1 MNSLNNLQQRIQNAK
16 DVDFGT
22 VFNQCIELYKKVW
35 VQGLLLQ
42 IFALLVMM
50 PFIIMFYVPF
60 IGAMMEQSRS
70 GNVDPDA
77 LSEIMYGG
85 GSALYILLF
94 YLVIFALSAIS
105 ALLYAGFY
113 RIIKAMDHGQEF
125 QTSDFFYF
133 FKGKYFGKGFLLMIL
148 ASLISGVA
156 VMLCVLPVFYVMVPI
171 MFFIPI
177 FAYNPDLSIGDII
190 SLGFNLGNKKWLL
203 TFGLLIVSAIIVYLL
218 TIITCGLGGLF
229 LAAFMYMPIYI
240 IYKEVIGFG
249 DLDEID
255 SIGKIENI

>member
-1 MNSLNNLQQRIQNAK
+1 MNSLNYLQQKIQNAK
-16 DVDFGT
+16 DLDFGT
-22 VFNQCIELYKKVW
+22 VFNQAIELYKKVW

-42 IFALLVMM
+42 VFALVIMM

-60 IGAMMEQSRS
+60 ISEIMKQSRS
-70 GNVDPDA
+70 GNVDPEA
-77 LSEIMYGG
+77 LNSMMYGG
-85 GSALYILLF
+85 GSVAYILVF

-113 RIIKAMDHGQEF
+113 RIVKSMDHGLEAK
-125 QTSDFFYF
+125 TSDFFYF

-148 ASLISGVA
+148 ASIISGVA

-177 FAYNPDLSIGDII
+177 FAFNPDLSIGDII
-190 SLGFNLGNKKWLL
+190 SLAFNLGNKKWLL
-203 TFGLLIVSAIIVYLL
+203 TFGLLFVSGIIVYIL
-218 TIITCGLGGLF
+218 TIITCGIGGLF
-229 LAAFMYMPIYI
+229 LAAFIYLPIYI

-249 DLDEID
+249 ELDEID
-255 SIGKIENI
+255 EIGKIDNL